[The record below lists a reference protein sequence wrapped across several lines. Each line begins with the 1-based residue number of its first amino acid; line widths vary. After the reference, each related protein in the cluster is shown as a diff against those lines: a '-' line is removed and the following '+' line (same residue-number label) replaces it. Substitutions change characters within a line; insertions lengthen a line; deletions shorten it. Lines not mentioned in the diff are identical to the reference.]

1 MTKLLKYLLPNS
13 HSTRRVIDV
22 LNSMNLIEFTA
33 GLCVIAGAL
42 IVLPMVILLWDVRGA
57 IA

>member
-1 MTKLLKYLLPNS
+1 MSKLLKYLLPNS
-13 HSTRRVIDV
+13 HSSRRVIDV

-33 GLCVIAGAL
+33 GLCVIAGTL